1 VADPHTL
8 ASRMPAKTETY
19 AALMRGINVGGRST
33 VKMDDLRRLFTDLG
47 FDGVT
52 SYLQSGN
59 VVFGTDRASRSDT
72 KRICE
77 SIEQKIRAEL
87 GLDVTVLLRSA
98 SELGVVR
105 RNNPFVDR
113 TSNLATLHV
122 TFLAD
127 APAAKLV
134 ASLPGGHS
142 SEEFSVAR
150 REIYLFCPDGYGRS
164 KLTNTVFE
172 RRLSTRA
179 TTRNWKT
186 VLALADMTS

>member
-1 VADPHTL
+1 
-8 ASRMPAKTETY
+8 MPAKTETY
-19 AALMRGINVGGRST
+19 AALIRGINVGGRSA

-59 VVFGTDRASRSDT
+59 VVFGTERAPRSDAN
-72 KRICE
+72 RIRE

-87 GLDVTVLLRSA
+87 GLDVTALLRSA
-98 SELGVVR
+98 TELGVVR

-127 APAAKLV
+127 VPAAELV

-142 SEEFSVAR
+142 SEEFSVAG

-164 KLTNTVFE
+164 KLTNTTFE

-186 VLALADMTS
+186 VLALADMAS